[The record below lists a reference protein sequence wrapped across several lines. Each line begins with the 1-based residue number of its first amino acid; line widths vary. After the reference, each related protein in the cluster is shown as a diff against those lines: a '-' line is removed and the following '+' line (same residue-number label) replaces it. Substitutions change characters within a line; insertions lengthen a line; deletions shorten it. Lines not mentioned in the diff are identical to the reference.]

1 MMDQSEGE
9 IIDSEGEPADPTV
22 AGIPILDNL
31 KMSEGEQREYDA
43 FSLASVSIPTS
54 SKRPWRAL
62 GDSKVSQ
69 SQPQDIS
76 SVRQARPQA
85 AAKAPSVKSA
95 QSDQR
100 SVQLQSDQ
108 RQVQLR
114 APQVQAN
121 FNVLVPQGQG
131 HRQGLG
137 RPVVAR
143 HDDIYSLFNEEEF
156 SVDLDN
162 EAVLKEK
169 QACSKVLDEVAE
181 FCNLDRQDPQIQK
194 EVMGMRLPAYN
205 APAKKSIEISLP
217 WHSSTIP
224 IADMNHDIVRGKFNK
239 SLKPQNPSKPWSS
252 KDFFGGSGYYVH
264 NTQGYLSKPDSL
276 VVPSRPPPA
285 ERTAEDQPFFHVP
298 RNPEDPHTQV
308 DISSG
313 STSLTAS
320 QIIDQEAMSR
330 KSAAAASTAL
340 SLAEFVDNYPGMP
353 EGARAAMLLLK
364 LGIVSFLHYAWRE
377 VHNKMLL
384 RRSIALDCLERTLPP
399 IDEDQKLALL
409 HAPIKGTMLFGGEL
423 AKLQEVNTKRAA
435 TFTVFPQPTAPST
448 SYSTRPYVGRGKSFK
463 DKKGFKRPGGRCRGQ
478 GRSAPSATITRPGQ
492 SKDSQKSLTV
502 SVSTDSKKS
511 KLESQDDAS
520 QAPRKTKRNF

>member
-1 MMDQSEGE
+1 MASNDDDPPRGPEDQSEGE
-9 IIDSEGEPADPTV
+9 IIDSEGDPAYPTDT
-22 AGIPILDNL
+22 GLPILDNL
-31 KMSEGEQREYDA
+31 KMSEEEQRDYDA
-43 FSLASVSIPTS
+43 FSLASVSVPTS

-85 AAKAPSVKSA
+85 TAKAQSVKSA

-114 APQVQAN
+114 VPQDQAN
-121 FNVLVPQGQG
+121 FPVLAPQGQG

-143 HDDIYSLFNEEEF
+143 HDDSLFNEEEF
-156 SVDLDN
+156 SIDLDN

-169 QACSKVLDEVAE
+169 QARSEVLDKVAE

-205 APAKKSIEISLP
+205 APAKKSIEISLH

-224 IADMNHDIVRGKFNK
+224 VADMNHDIVRSKFNK
-239 SLKPQNPSKPWSS
+239 SLKPQNPSKPWSP

-264 NTQGYLSKPDSL
+264 NTRGYLAKPDSL

-298 RNPEDPHTQV
+298 RNPEDPRTRV

-313 STSLTAS
+313 SASLTAS
-320 QIIDQEAMSR
+320 QLIDQEAMSR

-340 SLAEFVDNYPGMP
+340 SIA

-364 LGIVSFLHYAWRE
+364 LDIVSFLHYAWRE

-384 RRSIALDCLERTLPP
+384 RSSIALDCLGRTLPP

-409 HAPIKGTMLFGGEL
+409 HAPFKGTTLFGGEL
-423 AKLQEVNTKRAA
+423 AKLQEANRRSTLQPSRCSLSQQRPLHLTLRVLMSDEVGVLRIRRALSDLA
-435 TFTVFPQPTAPST
+435 DVAGD
-448 SYSTRPYVGRGKSFK
+448 RAG
-463 DKKGFKRPGGRCRGQ
+463 
-478 GRSAPSATITRPGQ
+478 
-492 SKDSQKSLTV
+492 
-502 SVSTDSKKS
+502 
-511 KLESQDDAS
+511 
-520 QAPRKTKRNF
+520 PRLPPRLRDLANLRMVRNL